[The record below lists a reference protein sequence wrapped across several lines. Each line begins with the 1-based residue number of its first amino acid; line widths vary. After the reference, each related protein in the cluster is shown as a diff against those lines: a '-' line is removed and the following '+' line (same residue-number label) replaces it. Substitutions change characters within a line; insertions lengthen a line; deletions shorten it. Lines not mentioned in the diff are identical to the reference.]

1 MRLEQWVREQPH
13 ALDDLGQFY
22 VKQGPY
28 RVAETFLQ
36 RELAWK
42 LRLEAPRRRI
52 AHMLA
57 SLGQLYTL
65 QGRYAE
71 AESLLQRAMMLW
83 EIIDCEHLY
92 AVGTLSGLARLYARQ
107 GKYTEAEPFFQRALA
122 IREQWQGREHPD
134 TLATAQDYA
143 DLLKKMQRE
152 EEVAV
157 HRRLQKE

>member
-1 MRLEQWVREQPH
+1 MH
-13 ALDDLGQFY
+13 
-22 VKQGPY
+22 
-28 RVAETFLQ
+28 
-36 RELAWK
+36 
-42 LRLEAPRRRI
+42 
-52 AHMLA
+52 A

-71 AESLLQRAMMLW
+71 AESHLQRAMTLW
-83 EIIDCEHLY
+83 EIIDCQHVC
-92 AVGTLSGLARLYARQ
+92 AVDTLSGLAQLYTPQ
-107 GKYTEAEPFFQRALA
+107 SKYTEAEPLFQRALA